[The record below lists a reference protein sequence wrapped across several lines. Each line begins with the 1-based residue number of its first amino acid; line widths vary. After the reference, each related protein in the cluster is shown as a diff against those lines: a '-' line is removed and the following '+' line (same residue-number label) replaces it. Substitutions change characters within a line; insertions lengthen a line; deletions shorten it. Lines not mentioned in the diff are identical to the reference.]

1 MAPKRLIM
9 DNTTE
14 TYSSEKT
21 KKNNARIE
29 EIDYLKCLFI
39 ILMITFHL
47 AYIGDGY
54 PYLKR
59 FVYTFHMPGFLIL
72 SGYLMNIHKD
82 LRGFSRTMLW
92 IAIPYIV
99 MESGYILMASLLPI
113 RDHINGLTPMVF
125 LNKLLLHPLGPYWYL
140 QTLLI
145 CGTIYF
151 TIFKLRK
158 ASLSTRIII
167 TGLAYYA
174 VSATEVISFSSAMYF
189 LVGIAIRNSGIKF
202 TSIFQPSWWAA
213 IPLCVLFFH
222 EPSLDR
228 ATVGGMMIVYCVM
241 AFALAL
247 YPQIPHRLQSKML
260 FLGRNSLALYIF
272 SPIFTILCKALI
284 PYLSFDSTRL
294 LFLFVSLAICIAG
307 SLSLCRILDLL
318 HLSPFL
324 FGSRKSM
331 K

>member
-1 MAPKRLIM
+1 MGRQEDSLL
-9 DNTTE
+9 NTE
-14 TYSSEKT
+14 P
-21 KKNNARIE
+21 NNSHTRIE
-29 EIDYLKCLFI
+29 QLDYLKCLFI
-39 ILMITFHL
+39 LLMIVFHL

-54 PYLKR
+54 PYMKR
-59 FVYTFHMPGFLIL
+59 FVYTFHMPGFLII
-72 SGYLMNIHKD
+72 SGYLMNIHKN

-92 IAIPYIV
+92 IAVPYTI
-99 MESGYILMASLLPI
+99 MESGYVVMASLLPI
-113 RDHINGLTPMVF
+113 RDHIANLTPMVF
-125 LNKLLLHPLGPYWYL
+125 LDKLLLHPLGPYWYL

-151 TIFKLRK
+151 CIFKFIK
-158 ASLSTRIII
+158 SSLVSHMII

-174 VSATEVISFSSAMYF
+174 VSVAGVISFSSAMYF
-189 LVGIAIRNSGIKF
+189 LAGLTIRNSSIKF
-202 TSIFQPSWWAA
+202 TSIFQPSWWAVV
-213 IPLCVLFFH
+213 PLCLLFFH

-228 ATVGGMMIVYCVM
+228 ATVGGMMIVYCVV

-247 YPQIPHRLQSKML
+247 YPQIPRRLQSKML

-272 SPIFTILCKALI
+272 SPIFTMLCKPLI
-284 PYLSFDSTRL
+284 PYLSFDSTHL